1 MSGIWLCLGVTFHT
15 YRGQGLLN
23 LLESVYN
30 FYQILKNFVYDTF
43 IYVYF
48 FFLFLSFVL
57 SFGDPKYTCIRPV
70 DVFLKFNGAY

>member
-48 FFLFLSFVL
+48 FFCSCHLFSLLETLSTHVL
-57 SFGDPKYTCIRPV
+57 GQLMFS
-70 DVFLKFNGAY
+70 